1 MSQKYTLERPS
12 AETPKIYE
20 QDGQTSKDDLVV
32 YEHYF
37 ISGTSADWFVIE
49 YDREL
54 DEIFCF
60 AELIPG
66 FGELGY
72 TSMKELDDLVV
83 QIPVVM
89 GNETIRVPL
98 QVEKE
103 ICWTPKRLGEVLEAR

>member
-49 YDREL
+49 YDRER

-60 AELIPG
+60 AELIRG

-83 QIPVVM
+83 HIP
-89 GNETIRVPL
+89 
-98 QVEKE
+98 
-103 ICWTPKRLGEVLEAR
+103 